1 MSYHLASRSLRL
13 IERAPDVGGF
23 ADCLRFSLDGDVSS
37 QTMQSQMC
45 KPASHSATVSTV
57 GQCIGELLA
66 VDMNPIG
73 QLVRLA
79 KSEQVFVQTWQAY
92 NSLGN
97 VVAAVPYSGAS
108 DTSARSVHQNH
119 DKLLLGYQEVL
130 PRVVRVN
137 ADYQTW
143 RSRLLDSRVSSIAK
157 VLGAGSLLTDLALFF
172 ESHPR
177 AKVSDACIE
186 LGVHPRTLER
196 RFIEVGVTPVMYKRV
211 CMLTMASQSVLW
223 SDKSFKDIAEKH
235 GYADAAHM
243 SRAFSAATGGL
254 SPSTL
259 RAIAAA

>member
-13 IERAPDVGGF
+13 IDRTPNVGGF
-23 ADCLRFSLDGDVSS
+23 ADCLRFSLDGDVSA
-37 QTMQSQMC
+37 QTMQSQLC
-45 KPASHSATVSTV
+45 TPASHSATVSTV

-73 QLVRLA
+73 QLLRLA

-97 VVAAVPYSGAS
+97 VVAAVTYSGAS
-108 DTSARSVHQNH
+108 DRSARSAPKNH
-119 DKLLLGYQEVL
+119 EKLVLGYREVL

-137 ADYQTW
+137 SSYQTW
-143 RSRLLDSRVSSIAK
+143 RSRLVDSRVSSIAK

-177 AKVSDACIE
+177 AKVSDACTE

-196 RFIEVGVTPVMYKRV
+196 RFAEVGVTAVMYKRV

-223 SDKSFKDIAEKH
+223 TDKSFKDIAEKY

-254 SPSTL
+254 SPSVL
-259 RAIAAA
+259 RSIAAA